1 MATDLAFG
9 GWIRL
14 YFHVHFVIYEIVHVV
29 SDKGLLCNVPKQE
42 FH

>member
-14 YFHVHFVIYEIVHVV
+14 YICSYIVVCVIVLVV
-29 SDKGLLCNVPKQE
+29 NAKG
-42 FH
+42 